1 MISRIRNIGPGA
13 LVTAAFIGPGTV
25 TACTIAGAS
34 FGFALLWAL
43 VFATLATII
52 LQEMSAR
59 LGVVTQRG
67 LGETLADLLQASVFK
82 WPLILLVGLALYLG
96 NAAYEAGNLSGA
108 ALGIAAI
115 AGEGDQAFKIAVL
128 VIAVLAAALLLA
140 GSYKQIERALLALVA
155 IMALAFAATFAIVRP
170 DFGAMF
176 AGMFVPSIPPEALL
190 TVIALIGTTVVP
202 YNLFL
207 HASAAK
213 ARWSNSENTDANL
226 SEARADTSI
235 AIGIGGLIAI
245 LIASTAAAS
254 LFAAGINVTSA
265 AEMAS
270 QFEPL
275 FGSSSKYL
283 LGIGLFAAGLTSSI
297 TAPLAT
303 AFAMTEVLRLKGGQK
318 SLAFKGIALSVIVIG
333 AGISLAGIRPIE
345 VIVTAQF
352 TNGLLLPIVA
362 AFLLYVMNQKAVL
375 GRYANGVLAN
385 VLGFGVVL
393 IAAGL
398 GLRLVLRAAGLM

>member
-34 FGFALLWAL
+34 FGYALLWAL

-67 LGETLADLLQASVFK
+67 LGETLADLLSVSIFR
-82 WPLILLVGLALYLG
+82 WPLIALVGLALYLG

-108 ALGIAAI
+108 ALGISAI
-115 AGEGDQAFKIAVL
+115 AGESDAVFKGAVL
-128 VIAVLAAALLLA
+128 AIAVLAAGLLLA
-140 GSYKQIERALLALVA
+140 GSYKQIERALLSLVA

-170 DFGAMF
+170 DFGSML
-176 AGMFVPSIPPEALL
+176 AGMLVPRIPADALL

-213 ARWSNSENTDANL
+213 ARWNGAEDL

-235 AIGIGGLIAI
+235 AIGIGGIIAI
-245 LIASTAAAS
+245 LIVSTAAAS
-254 LFAAGINVTSA
+254 LFAAGISVESA
-265 AEMAS
+265 AEMAG

-275 FGSSSKYL
+275 FGSSSKHL
-283 LGIGLFAAGLTSSI
+283 LGIGLFAAGLTSAI

-303 AFAMTEVLRLKGGQK
+303 AFAMTEILRLEGGQK
-318 SLAFKGIALSVIVIG
+318 SFVFRAISLSVIVIG
-333 AGISLAGIRPIE
+333 AGVALAGIRPIQ

-352 TNGLLLPIVA
+352 ANGLLLPIVA
-362 AFLLYVMNQKAVL
+362 AFLLYVMNQESVL
-375 GRYANGVLAN
+375 GRYANGALAN
-385 VLGFGVVL
+385 VLGFGVLL